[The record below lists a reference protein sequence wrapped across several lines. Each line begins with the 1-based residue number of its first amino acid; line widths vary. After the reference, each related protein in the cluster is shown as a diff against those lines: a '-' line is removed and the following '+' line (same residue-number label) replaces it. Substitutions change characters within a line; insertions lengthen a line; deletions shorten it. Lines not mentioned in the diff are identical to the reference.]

1 MGAIEHDGEI
11 LHHDQRQLASHGI
24 LNGMSVDEELQEH
37 AEHAKEPFDKKV
49 AVTMAIIAAMLAI
62 DGVMGHLLTTEEL
75 LLQQKASD
83 QWSYYQAKSVRRYD
97 SEVAADVFKGMHS
110 ETSEALVEKYK
121 KNAEKYKEDDEE
133 ISKEAKKLEAESHLK
148 GDQAHR
154 LDYGEV
160 FLELGIVFA
169 SMAILTKRNVIW
181 AASIV
186 SALIGLV
193 IALSMFTLT
202 HA

>member
-1 MGAIEHDGEI
+1 
-11 LHHDQRQLASHGI
+11 
-24 LNGMSVDEELQEH
+24 MSVDEELHEH

-83 QWSYYQAKSVRRYD
+83 QWAYYQAKSIRRYD
-97 SEVAADVFKGMHS
+97 SEVAVDVFKGFH
-110 ETSEALVEKYK
+110 TEATEPSIEKYK
-121 KNAEKYKEDDEE
+121 KAAEKYREDTDE
-133 ISKEAKKLEAESHLK
+133 ISKEAKGLEAESRMK

-154 LDYGEV
+154 LDFGEV

-169 SMAILTKRNVIW
+169 SMAILTKSNLIW
-181 AASIV
+181 FASIG
-186 SALIGLV
+186 SALLGLA
-193 IALSMFTLT
+193 IALSMFMVKS
-202 HA
+202 

>member
-1 MGAIEHDGEI
+1 
-11 LHHDQRQLASHGI
+11 
-24 LNGMSVDEELQEH
+24 MSVDEELQEH

-83 QWSYYQAKSVRRYD
+83 QWSYYQAKSVRRYT
-97 SEVAADVFKGMHS
+97 SEVASDLFKGL
-110 ETSEALVEKYK
+110 TSAAAEKSVEAYKKKGEKYDDDM
-121 KNAEKYKEDDEE
+121 KE
-133 ISKEAKKLEAESHLK
+133 ITKEAKGLEAESKTK
-148 GDQAHR
+148 GEQAHC

-169 SMAILTKRNVIW
+169 SMAILTKQHIIW
-181 AASIV
+181 YASMA
-186 SALIGLV
+186 SALVGLG
-193 IALSMFTLT
+193 IALSMFLIDVPIVRRLL
-202 HA
+202 HFG